1 MQIFIL
7 ESRLKMN
14 DLYKQTERLKNK
26 LTRRNENGMCQC
38 GIVIRAYLPNSQFG
52 SIIKNISM
60 ILTLFT

>member
-1 MQIFIL
+1 
-7 ESRLKMN
+7 MN